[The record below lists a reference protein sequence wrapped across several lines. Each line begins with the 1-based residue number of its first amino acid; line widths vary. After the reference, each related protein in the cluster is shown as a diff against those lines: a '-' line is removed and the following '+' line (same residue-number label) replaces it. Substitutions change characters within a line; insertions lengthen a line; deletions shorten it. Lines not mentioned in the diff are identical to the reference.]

1 MAAPHPSDVTP
12 APRTARGA
20 AAARSAITAPIRWTL
35 WVLSSAL
42 AAGTIVALAHI
53 GAGGAETQL
62 PPVVQVGRQAA
73 ANTVTTIPVTSPTTP
88 TTTSPST
95 TSTTIAPTT
104 TTTIGRTLVI
114 RPQPTITSGD
124 DKSGDAPDASSGT
137 TTTSQ
142 PTTST
147 DN

>member
-1 MAAPHPSDVTP
+1 MAAPHSSDVTP
-12 APRTARGA
+12 TPKNHRGA
-20 AAARSAITAPIRWTL
+20 AGARAGITAPFRWTL
-35 WVLSSAL
+35 WVLSSAV

-62 PPVVQVGRQAA
+62 PPTVQVGSQAA
-73 ANTVTTIPVTSPTTP
+73 TSTVTTIPVTSPTAP
-88 TTTSPST
+88 TSTQPT
-95 TSTTIAPTT
+95 TSTTSAPTT

-124 DKSGDAPDASSGT
+124 DNHGDAPDAGSGT
-137 TTTSQ
+137 TVTSQ